1 MNPKVSVIIPI
12 YNSSKYIAKCCRC
25 LFEQTLDSI
34 QYIFIDDGSDDGSID
49 IVKKTL
55 SGYPN
60 RKEQVIFIHYDEN
73 RGVGAARH
81 EGLKATKGDYIIHC
95 DSDDWVEPDAYQTLY
110 EKAVSDGADIV
121 TCAYCIDYENGT
133 GSIIV
138 PAYDHR
144 TQNLTFQLGPQT
156 GSLVLKLIRREFIIK
171 NNLQISKVLLWGED
185 FCLSLKSLLLSN
197 LTVCVNRPFYHYVQH
212 SDSLTHT
219 LTPEKCMSLIQCG
232 RVIEDF
238 LKDQGLIEHYSF
250 QLNWLKFQLKQY
262 LLIFP
267 QTRDIKMWKSV
278 YPECHQDILQYK
290 TMSYLKISAWLI
302 VRHMDILALLV
313 LKMRDI
319 LSSLKNR

>member
-1 MNPKVSVIIPI
+1 MNPQVSVIVPI
-12 YNSSKYIAKCCRC
+12 YNSSKYIAKCCRS

-49 IVKKTL
+49 IVKEIL
-55 SGYPN
+55 SVFPN

-73 RGVGAARH
+73 RGVGAARN

-110 EKAVSDGADIV
+110 EKAVSEDADIV
-121 TCAYCIDYENGT
+121 TCAYRIDYEDGI
-133 GSIIV
+133 GSKIV

-144 TQNLTFQLGPQT
+144 AKNLTFQLGPQT
-156 GSLVLKLIRREFIIK
+156 GSLVLKLIRREFIVK
-171 NNLQISKVLLWGED
+171 NNLQISEVLLWGED

-197 LTVCVNRPFYHYVQH
+197 LTVGVNRPFYHYVQH
-212 SDSLTHT
+212 SDSLTHA
-219 LTPEKCMSLIQCG
+219 LTSEKCQSLIQCG

-238 LKDQGLIEHYSF
+238 LKDQGLIDHYSF

-278 YPECHQDILQYK
+278 YPECHQDILQYQ
-290 TMSYLKISAWLI
+290 TMFYLKLSAWLI
-302 VRHMDILALLV
+302 VQHMDILALFV

>member
-1 MNPKVSVIIPI
+1 MNPQVSVIVPI
-12 YNSSKYIAKCCRC
+12 YNSSKYIAKCCRS

-49 IVKKTL
+49 IVKEIL
-55 SGYPN
+55 SDYPN
-60 RKEQVIFIHYDEN
+60 RKEQVIFIHYDKN
-73 RGVGAARH
+73 RGVGAARN

-110 EKAVSDGADIV
+110 EKAVSEGADIV

-133 GSIIV
+133 SSIIV

-144 TQNLTFQLGPQT
+144 AQNLTFQLGPQT
-156 GSLVLKLIRREFIIK
+156 GSLVLKLIRREFIVK
-171 NNLQISKVLLWGED
+171 NHLQISKVLLWGED

-219 LTPEKCMSLIQCG
+219 LTPEKCLSLIQCG
-232 RVIEDF
+232 RVIEEF
-238 LKDQGLIEHYSF
+238 LKDQGLIDHYSF

-267 QTRDIKMWKSV
+267 QTRNIKMWKTV
-278 YPECHQDILQYK
+278 YPECHQGIFQYK
-290 TMSYLKISAWLI
+290 TMSYLKLSACLI
-302 VRHMDILALLV
+302 VQHLDILALFV
-313 LKMRDI
+313 LKVRDI

>member
-1 MNPKVSVIIPI
+1 MNPKVSVIVPI
-12 YNSSKYIAKCCRC
+12 YNTSKYIEKCCRS

-34 QYIFIDDGSDDGSID
+34 QYIFVDDGSNDGGLD
-49 IVKKTL
+49 IVKETL
-55 SGYPN
+55 VDYPHRN
-60 RKEQVIFIHYDEN
+60 EQVIFIHYDEN

-121 TCAYCIDYENGT
+121 TCAYRIDYENGNS
-133 GSIIV
+133 SIIV
-138 PAYDHR
+138 PAYHHDAK
-144 TQNLTFQLGPQT
+144 NLTFQLGPQT
-156 GSLVLKLIRREFIIK
+156 GSLVLKLIRREFIVK

-219 LTPEKCMSLIQCG
+219 LTSEKCMSLLQCG

-238 LKDQGLIEHYSF
+238 LKDHGLIDHYSF

-267 QTRDIKMWKSV
+267 QTRDIQMWKTF
-278 YPECHQDILQYK
+278 YPECHQDIFQYK
-290 TMSYLKISAWLI
+290 TMSYLKLSAWLI
-302 VRHMDILALLV
+302 VQHMDILALLV
-313 LKMRDI
+313 LRVRDI

>member
-1 MNPKVSVIIPI
+1 MNPKVSVIVPI
-12 YNSSKYIAKCCRC
+12 YNASKYIEKCCRS

-34 QYIFIDDGSDDGSID
+34 QYIFVDDGSNDGGLD
-49 IVKKTL
+49 IVKETL
-55 SGYPN
+55 VDYPHRN
-60 RKEQVIFIHYDEN
+60 EQVSFINHDEN

-81 EGLKATKGDYIIHC
+81 EGLKAAKGDYIIHC

-144 TQNLTFQLGPQT
+144 AQNLTFQLGPQT
-156 GSLVLKLIRREFIIK
+156 GSLVLKLIRREFIVK
-171 NNLQISKVLLWGED
+171 NNLQISKILLWGED

-219 LTPEKCMSLIQCG
+219 LTSEKCLSLIQCG

-238 LKDQGLIEHYSF
+238 LKEQGLIDHYSF

-262 LLIFP
+262 LLVFP
-267 QTRDIKMWKSV
+267 QTRDIQMWKTF
-278 YPECHQDILQYK
+278 YPECHQDIFQYK
-290 TMSYLKISAWLI
+290 TMSYLKLSAWLI
-302 VRHMDILALLV
+302 VQHMDILALFV
-313 LKMRDI
+313 LKVRDI

>member
-1 MNPKVSVIIPI
+1 MNPKVSVIVPI
-12 YNSSKYIAKCCRC
+12 YNASKYIEKCCRS

-55 SGYPN
+55 SDYPN

-110 EKAVSDGADIV
+110 EKAVSEGADIV

-133 GSIIV
+133 SSIIV

-144 TQNLTFQLGPQT
+144 AQNLTFQLGPQT
-156 GSLVLKLIRREFIIK
+156 GSLVLKLIRREFIVK
-171 NNLQISKVLLWGED
+171 NHLQISKVLLWGED

-197 LTVCVNRPFYHYVQH
+197 LTTCVNRPFYHYVQH
-212 SDSLTHT
+212 SDSLTHA
-219 LTPEKCMSLIQCG
+219 LTSEKCQSLIQCG
-232 RVIEDF
+232 RVVEDF
-238 LKDQGLIEHYSF
+238 LTDQGLMNHYSF

-267 QTRDIKMWKSV
+267 QTRDIQMWKTV
-278 YPECHQDILQYK
+278 YPECHQDILQYQ
-290 TMSYLKISAWLI
+290 TMSYLKLSAWLI
-302 VRHMDILALLV
+302 VQHMDILALLV